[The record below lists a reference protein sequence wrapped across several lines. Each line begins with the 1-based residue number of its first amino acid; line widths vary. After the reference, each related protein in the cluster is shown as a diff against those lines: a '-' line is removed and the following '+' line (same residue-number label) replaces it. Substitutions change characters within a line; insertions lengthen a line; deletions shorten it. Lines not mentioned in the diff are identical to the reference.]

1 MPEPIP
7 SNVASLLQNQFHQV
21 AIFTANRDES
31 VRKYMDLGYH
41 NWVYDNADLMGV
53 LNGEVTITKARMAFN
68 YDIFPGELEFLEY
81 QGPNRHALEG
91 RDGRTPFISHMS
103 TYVED
108 VCASSMILYRELGI
122 LPYHKFVTAN
132 NTNPAVAGKKRFV
145 ECIYNYRDTL
155 GYDIKLIE
163 KVPWNY
169 NMDEWI
175 DFDIKDMAEA
185 AQELLDPDSLK
196 AQAEGTPVPEVR

>member
-7 SNVASLLQNQFHQV
+7 SNVPSLLQNQFHQV
-21 AIFTANRDES
+21 AIFTADRDAAVE
-31 VRKYMDLGYH
+31 KYEALGYN
-41 NWVYDNADLMGV
+41 NWVFDDADLLGV
-53 LNGEVTITKARMAFN
+53 LNGEPVITKARMAFN

-81 QGPNRHALEG
+81 RGPNRHSLEG
-91 RDGRTPFISHMS
+91 RDGTQPFISHMS

-108 VCASSMILYRELGI
+108 VFAASMILYREAGI

-145 ECIYNYRDTL
+145 ECIYDYRDVL
-155 GYDIKLIE
+155 GYDLKLIQ

-169 NMDEWI
+169 DADEWI
-175 DFDIKDMAEA
+175 DFDIEEMTKAAAEVF
-185 AQELLDPDSLK
+185 LSD
-196 AQAEGTPVPEVR
+196 